1 MATVALAVG
10 VMENDVEVREKIEE
24 ALVLRE
30 CKPQA
35 LNSVAEALAF
45 ASAGGAGFMIV
56 DLNMGQGRGTEGL
69 EVIERVKQSRPGIQI
84 CLYSQ
89 HAKSAFARRAQ
100 QVGADIILP
109 KSLNIP
115 GDMETIM
122 AAFGHAQAIE
132 YEQDFD
138 EPIEVV
144 ETDKRHRLRVRLTY
158 RGRSVPI
165 PEEDPWKD
173 AEL

>member
-1 MATVALAVG
+1 MATVAPAVG

-24 ALVLRE
+24 ALLLWA
-30 CKPQA
+30 CKPQT

-45 ASAGGAGFMIV
+45 ASVGGNGFMIV
-56 DLNMGQGRGTEGL
+56 DLDMGQGRGTEGL
-69 EVIERVKQSRPGIQI
+69 EVIERVKKLRPGIHI

-89 HAKSAFARRAQ
+89 HANSVFADRAQ
-100 QVGADIILP
+100 QVGANIVLP

-115 GDMETIM
+115 ADMETIM
-122 AAFGHAQAIE
+122 ASFGHAQAAE
-132 YEQDFD
+132 YGQDFD

-144 ETDKRHRLRVRLTY
+144 ETDKRHTLRVKLTY

-165 PEEDPWKD
+165 PEEDPWKA